1 MNVYPYISGD
11 GVPVAH
17 PLFQTEGDGAIPVS
31 PLQLSYHTIDVPTAI
46 QLNALWHSRLPKV
59 IRGNIDRNRRKVCYV
74 AEFANRYYAC
84 AIWSDPVA
92 ANRMDNG
99 HLILELR
106 RMAISDEAPK
116 NTASNMLGWMKRDIK
131 KRFPDLVKLVSYQD
145 TEVHLGTIYKS
156 AGWDQIAPATTNTEW
171 NCPSRPRVASQSSA
185 PKLRWEV
192 SL

>member
-1 MNVYPYISGD
+1 MSYPYISGD

-17 PLFQTEGDGAIPVS
+17 PLFQTEGDGSIPVS

-74 AEFANRYYAC
+74 AEFGNRYYAC

-92 ANRMDNG
+92 ANRMTDG

-106 RMAISDEAPK
+106 RMAISEHCPK
-116 NTASNMLGWMKRDIK
+116 NTASNMLAWMKKDIK

-145 TEVHLGTIYKS
+145 TEVHQGTIYRAS
-156 AGWDQIAPATTNTEW
+156 GWTRCESLSTIVDWNVNGRERATTQAN
-171 NCPSRPRVASQSSA
+171 A
-185 PKLRWEV
+185 PKVRWEV
-192 SL
+192 AA

>member
-1 MNVYPYISGD
+1 VSFYPYISGD

-31 PLQLSYHTIDVPTAI
+31 PLQLSYHTVDVPTAI

-59 IRGNIDRNRRKVCYV
+59 VRGNIDRNRRKVCYV
-74 AEFANRYYAC
+74 AECGNRYYAV

-92 ANRMDNG
+92 ANRLKDG
-99 HLILELR
+99 DKTLELR
-106 RMAISDEAPK
+106 RMAISDIAPE

-131 KRFPDLVKLVSYQD
+131 KRFPELVKLVSYQD
-145 TEVHLGTIYKS
+145 TVVHSGTIYKA
-156 AGWDQIAPATTNTEW
+156 AGWLSASATSTLIDW
-171 NCPSRPRVASQSSA
+171 NVNGRERKPNQSDA

-192 SL
+192 TL